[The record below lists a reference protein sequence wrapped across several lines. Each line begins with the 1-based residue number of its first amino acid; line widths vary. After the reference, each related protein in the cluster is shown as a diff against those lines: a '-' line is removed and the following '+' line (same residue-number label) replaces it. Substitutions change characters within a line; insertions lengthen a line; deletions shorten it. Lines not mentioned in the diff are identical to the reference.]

1 MTARTARALRAGLA
15 IGVLP
20 ACVPGA
26 AAAASSPPNTVS
38 QWDVP
43 ASIGRDL
50 IAIGTADRA
59 VRSSS
64 H

>member
-1 MTARTARALRAGLA
+1 
-15 IGVLP
+15 VLP

-50 IAIGTADRA
+50 IAIGTGDRA